1 MPERRS
7 CNYYGW
13 CRVINKTWKLK
24 NGGFTL
30 MEVILVLAILM
41 AGLGIGLPAYH
52 NLTVQKE
59 EERFFQLLRNDIY
72 YAQSEAYRMKE
83 TVKLI
88 FQSDLG
94 VYNVTQNMFLPSLA
108 SREIPAS
115 VTLIRSSNLTEI
127 AYWPSGS
134 VVASGTLRFNTSSGE
149 KRVIVHLG
157 KGRVVF
163 SE

>member
-1 MPERRS
+1 MK
-7 CNYYGW
+7 
-13 CRVINKTWKLK
+13 V
-24 NGGFTL
+24 
-30 MEVILVLAILM
+30 VLVLAILM
-41 AGLGIGLPAYH
+41 VGLSIGLPAYH
-52 NLTVQKE
+52 QISVQQE

-72 YAQSEAYRMKE
+72 HAQSEAYRLNT
-83 TVKLI
+83 TVTLV

-94 VYNVTQNMFLPSLA
+94 FYNVTPSIKTSLA
-108 SREIPAS
+108 KRKIPLS
-115 VTLIRSSNLTEI
+115 VTLNRLSNLKEI
-127 AYWPSGS
+127 AYWPTGS